1 MTITNFSLHSNAK
14 RIRPTQTKMAA
25 IAVNLLKQVRP
36 RRNIA
41 NRASKNIWNMSFNGV
56 SYPLFRNMKVH
67 FPYIKIIILFFFETA
82 FEIQLFFLHYF
93 KIHFT
98 ILVCGR
104 RQETNCFLRNAFSSC
119 NYKLKIFL
127 GIFDLVS

>member
-41 NRASKNIWNMSFNGV
+41 NRANKNFWNMSV

-67 FPYIKIIILFFFETA
+67 FPCLTILILFFFETA
-82 FEIQLFFLHYF
+82 FEIHLFFFITLKFISQFWSAVGDRKLTVF
-93 KIHFT
+93 K
-98 ILVCGR
+98 
-104 RQETNCFLRNAFSSC
+104 ECFF
-119 NYKLKIFL
+119 KL
-127 GIFDLVS
+127 

>member
-41 NRASKNIWNMSFNGV
+41 NRANKNFWNMSFNGV
-56 SYPLFRNMKVH
+56 SYPL
-67 FPYIKIIILFFFETA
+67 
-82 FEIQLFFLHYF
+82 
-93 KIHFT
+93 
-98 ILVCGR
+98 
-104 RQETNCFLRNAFSSC
+104 
-119 NYKLKIFL
+119 
-127 GIFDLVS
+127 

>member
-14 RIRPTQTKMAA
+14 RIRPTLTKMAA
-25 IAVNLLKQVRP
+25 IAVSLLKQVRP

-67 FPYIKIIILFFFETA
+67 FPYIKILILFFFETA
-82 FEIQLFFLHYF
+82 FEIQLFFLHYV

-104 RQETNCFLRNAFSSC
+104 RQETNCFLRNAFSNC

>member
-41 NRASKNIWNMSFNGV
+41 NRANKNFWNMSFNGV
-56 SYPLFRNMKVH
+56 SYPLFRNMKVN
-67 FPYIKIIILFFFETA
+67 FPCITILILFFLKQHLRFNFFFFITLKFISQFWSAVGDRKLTA
-82 FEIQLFFLHYF
+82 F
-93 KIHFT
+93 
-98 ILVCGR
+98 
-104 RQETNCFLRNAFSSC
+104 
-119 NYKLKIFL
+119 
-127 GIFDLVS
+127 

>member
-25 IAVNLLKQVRP
+25 IAVSLLKQVRP

-41 NRASKNIWNMSFNGV
+41 NRANKDFWNMSV

-67 FPYIKIIILFFFETA
+67 FPCLTILILFFFETA
-82 FEIQLFFLHYF
+82 FEIHLFFLHYF

-98 ILVCGR
+98 ILVRGR
-104 RQETNCFLRNAFSSC
+104 RQVTYCF
-119 NYKLKIFL
+119 
-127 GIFDLVS
+127 

>member
-14 RIRPTQTKMAA
+14 RIRPTLTKMAA
-25 IAVNLLKQVRP
+25 IAISLLKQVRP

-67 FPYIKIIILFFFETA
+67 FPYIKILILFFFETA

-104 RQETNCFLRNAFSSC
+104 RQETNCFLRNAFSNC